1 MKDNV
6 INLSKITGDAGMS
19 SPKQALQ
26 DALKEIEANDIGGFK
41 NCKKVLILALS
52 EEDDQYIVSFI
63 QAGMK
68 MSQCVT
74 ICEVSKTIF
83 LTDMGY
89 LDGNL

>member
-6 INLSKITGDAGMS
+6 INLSDVTGDAGMS
-19 SPKQALQ
+19 SPKQALE
-26 DALKEIEANDIGGFK
+26 DALKEIESNDVGGFK
-41 NCKKVLILALS
+41 NCKKMLILALN
-52 EEDDQYIVSFI
+52 EDDDQYVVSFI

-68 MSQCVT
+68 MSQCLT

-89 LDGNL
+89 LDGN